1 MEELFFNSSRT
12 GGKPVLRKPPHS
24 PISLYH
30 QGFCDLLAV
39 CVPTSQ
45 IVRRSPHPEM
55 TNSEQTKSPLK
66 VSVIIP
72 TYNESTVLVKT
83 LTRLKQHHPFETIIG
98 DGGSEDDTA
107 DIARRY
113 QVTVIQ
119 SRRGRAAQMNAA
131 AREAKGDLLL
141 FLHADSYV
149 DPQGY
154 QKMIDTMAS
163 GPCLGGAFSLQIDS
177 TLPSLKRISRWAN
190 WRSRYLNLVYGDQ
203 GIFVRRGTFNELKGF
218 SPLPICEDL
227 DFFRRLKK
235 RGPVVLLNEKA
246 FTSPRRWLAEGVG
259 FNTLRNI
266 AITSLF
272 LIGFSPAT
280 LSRWYPPK
288 R

>member
-1 MEELFFNSSRT
+1 
-12 GGKPVLRKPPHS
+12 
-24 PISLYH
+24 LYR
-30 QGFCDLLAV
+30 QGFCDLLAARV
-39 CVPTSQ
+39 LASQ

-72 TYNESTVLVKT
+72 TYNESTVLIET

-107 DIARRY
+107 NIARRY
-113 QVTVIQ
+113 GITVIQ
-119 SRRGRAAQMNAA
+119 GPRGRAAQMNAA
-131 AREAKGDLLL
+131 AGKAKGDLLL
-141 FLHADSYV
+141 FLHADSYL
-149 DPQGY
+149 DPLGY
-154 QKMIDTMAS
+154 QKMIETMTS
-163 GPCLGGAFSLQIDS
+163 GSYLGGAFSLQIDS
-177 TLPSLKRISRWAN
+177 PLPALKRISRWAN

-203 GIFVRRGTFNELKGF
+203 GIFVQREAFHELKGF

-227 DFFRRLKK
+227 DFFRRLKE
-235 RGPVVLLNEKA
+235 RGPVVLLKEKT

-259 FNTLRNI
+259 FTTLRNI
-266 AITSLF
+266 AIASLF
-272 LIGFSPAT
+272 LIGFSPTA

>member
-1 MEELFFNSSRT
+1 
-12 GGKPVLRKPPHS
+12 
-24 PISLYH
+24 LYY
-30 QGFCDLLAV
+30 QGFYDLLAA
-39 CVPTSQ
+39 CVPAPQ

-55 TNSEQTKSPLK
+55 TNSEQTQSSLK

-72 TYNESTVLVKT
+72 TYNESTVLAET
-83 LTRLKQHHPFETIIG
+83 LARLKQHHPFETIVG
-98 DGGSEDDTA
+98 DGGSEDDTV
-107 DIARRY
+107 DIARHHE
-113 QVTVIQ
+113 VTVIQ
-119 SRRGRAAQMNAA
+119 SGRGRAAQMNAA
-131 AREAKGDLLL
+131 AGEAKGDLFL

-149 DPQGY
+149 SPGGY
-154 QKMIDTMAS
+154 QKMIETMVR
-163 GPCLGGAFSLQIDS
+163 GPYLGGAFSLQIDS
-177 TLPSLKRISRWAN
+177 PLPALKRIARWAN

-203 GIFVRRGTFNELKGF
+203 GIFVRRETFNELKGF

-235 RGPVVLLNEKA
+235 KGPIVLLKEKA

-259 FNTLRNI
+259 FTTLKNI
-266 AITSLF
+266 AIVSLF